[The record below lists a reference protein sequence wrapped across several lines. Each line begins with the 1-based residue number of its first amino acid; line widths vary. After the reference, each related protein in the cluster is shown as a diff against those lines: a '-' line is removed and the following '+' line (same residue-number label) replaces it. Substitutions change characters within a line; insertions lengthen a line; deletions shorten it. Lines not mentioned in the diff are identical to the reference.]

1 MRVCT
6 AATSLLACEGLERIL
21 RRTRQIFSCALART
35 HPGLLPALVGFADAG
50 HPVLADLGYEGERT
64 RLTCPHKVTRDRDL
78 DVAERSFNRVHA
90 YVRAR
95 AEQGNAWLKNYR
107 VLQKVTL
114 CPWRIGSI
122 TAAVLVVLH
131 LEHDRTT

>member
-1 MRVCT
+1 M
-6 AATSLLACEGLERIL
+6 
-21 RRTRQIFSCALART
+21 ART